1 VFLVTWAAIRMRLAD
16 TPEDATMV
24 QVYGVSLLCGI
35 GFTMSLFIGL
45 LAFPTDA
52 LQAQVKIGV
61 LAGSFLSAVTG
72 AAILAMSSREKVPTP
87 SRRGF
92 FKRA

>member
-1 VFLVTWAAIRMRLAD
+1 VA
-16 TPEDATMV
+16 
-24 QVYGVSLLCGI
+24 LLCGV

-45 LAFPTDA
+45 LAFSDPV

-61 LAGSFLSAVTG
+61 LAGSFLSAMAG
-72 AAILAMSSREKVPTP
+72 AAILAFSHRERVPTP

-92 FKRA
+92 P